1 MNAFMHEDTALPTRD
16 MTRAERAPEEL
27 PTPGT
32 LTTIATRSEQ
42 TRAHLHALTSR
53 RYARLPRG
61 TAIVG
66 RDRLSEWHVVWCPDR
81 SCEPVR
87 SFRRDELGFPGDDAE
102 SIVAWLWRQP
112 WSAGMHAAARE

>member
-1 MNAFMHEDTALPTRD
+1 MNASMPEETSFLTRH
-16 MTRAERAPEEL
+16 MTRPEHAPEEA
-27 PTPGT
+27 PDT

-42 TRAHLHALTSR
+42 TRAHLHTLTSR

-66 RDRLSEWHVVWCPDR
+66 RDRLNQWHVVWCPNHSR
-81 SCEPVR
+81 EPVR
-87 SFRRDELGFPGDDAE
+87 SFRRDELGFPADGAE

-112 WSAGMHAAARE
+112 WSAGMRAAPPT